1 MKSYQNVFFFGILT
15 QKHFIKIKKLE
26 PPWNEKL
33 EHSHRVPNILFIDCT
48 SNFSESKLFFKLLKR
63 FSTFNVFRQD
73 VLEFCSKLFHYHIYA
88 DDLIFRLYIGSLF
101 LKSYKLSLNLKTSV
115 INSGAS
121 RLFTLNIF
129 IDIIL
134 TFLSWIVSFSEK
146 FTKKEI
152 LLWVSEHA
160 YLTHSFWL
168 LSFLLRHPD

>member
-129 IDIIL
+129 VDIIL
-134 TFLSWIVSFSEK
+134 TFHELYLFPRNSR
-146 FTKKEI
+146 KKRFCCESQSTLI
-152 LLWVSEHA
+152 
-160 YLTHSFWL
+160 
-168 LSFLLRHPD
+168 